1 MFSHNFT
8 KEDKFYDLSP
18 VNLQNWN
25 SILKKE
31 FAPEGANSF
40 SKEPM
45 TIESGS
51 DFETGSAIKCMNCK
65 K

>member
-1 MFSHNFT
+1 MTSR
-8 KEDKFYDLSP
+8 LSIF
-18 VNLQNWN
+18 QNRN

-31 FAPEGANSF
+31 FAREGANSF

-45 TIESGS
+45 TIDSGS
-51 DFETGSAIKCMNCK
+51 DFKTGKAIKCMNRK